1 MPTPDQLAALALTDV
16 REPIPAADLLPALG
30 SSPFVHVPGTFNT
43 RDLGLVPSPSSFT
56 NQLRPGF
63 AFRSGSLE
71 RLTPDGAALLAGRL
85 GVRRIFDLRS
95 QGERAAAPDP
105 DVPGA
110 RNTWAPTEE
119 KEATVELAAFV
130 DGDGARGYAD
140 MYLDVLRV
148 YRDPF
153 RSVLEHIR
161 DSPEEPFL
169 FHCTALVLK
178 THSHHHH
185 PPAGRD
191 RTGVLS
197 GLIASLAGQ
206 DPALVELDYLLSRVG
221 TEPAREMLLGFLMKG
236 SGAATTDDPGLHNL
250 ASLRPGSW
258 RAFLAAVDREHLPG
272 GGGGGGD
279 GGDGLRAYAR
289 DALGFSEEELRLI
302 AYNLSSGWA
311 PPPPPAN
318 GA

>member
-169 FHCTALVLK
+169 FHCTA
-178 THSHHHH
+178 
-185 PPAGRD
+185 GRD

>member
-43 RDLGLVPSPSSFT
+43 RDLGLVPSPSPSSST

-105 DVPGA
+105 DVPGV

-119 KEATVELAAFV
+119 KEAKVELAAFV

-169 FHCTALVLK
+169 FHCTAGSKAVLVLK
-178 THSHHHH
+178 T
-185 PPAGRD
+185 
-191 RTGVLS
+191 
-197 GLIASLAGQ
+197 
-206 DPALVELDYLLSRVG
+206 
-221 TEPAREMLLGFLMKG
+221 
-236 SGAATTDDPGLHNL
+236 
-250 ASLRPGSW
+250 
-258 RAFLAAVDREHLPG
+258 
-272 GGGGGGD
+272 
-279 GGDGLRAYAR
+279 
-289 DALGFSEEELRLI
+289 
-302 AYNLSSGWA
+302 SS
-311 PPPPPAN
+311 PPPPPPPSRPRPDRRALGPDSLPGRPGPGPG
-318 GA
+318 GAGLPAVPRRHRARARDAARLPDEGVRRRHHRRPGPAQPRQPEARELARLPRRR

>member
-43 RDLGLVPSPSSFT
+43 RDLGLVPSPSPSSST

-105 DVPGA
+105 DVPGV

-119 KEATVELAAFV
+119 KEAKVELAAFV

-169 FHCTALVLK
+169 FHCTA
-178 THSHHHH
+178 
-185 PPAGRD
+185 GRD

-197 GLIASLAGQ
+197 ALIASLAGQ

-272 GGGGGGD
+272 GGGN

-289 DALGFSEEELRLI
+289 DALGFPEEELRLI